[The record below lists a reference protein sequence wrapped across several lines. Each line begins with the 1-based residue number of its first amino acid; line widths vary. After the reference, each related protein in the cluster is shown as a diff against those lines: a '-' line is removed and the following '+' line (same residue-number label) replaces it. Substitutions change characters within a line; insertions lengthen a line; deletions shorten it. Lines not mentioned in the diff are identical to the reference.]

1 MRKVPAS
8 DESFLELLLAQ
19 ALTSM
24 TKSKERLQGE
34 WMFGD
39 RMDMATDI
47 VIAAATQ
54 EDTFSDLL
62 VLSMVTT
69 ATHLLGGHSSCSFLE
84 RFSSSVL
91 QQAQYIYPF
100 SFRCR
105 DTHVHSHF
113 ACITPTYVLVTRS
126 SRDT

>member
-91 QQAQYIYPF
+91 QQAQYIYP
-100 SFRCR
+100 
-105 DTHVHSHF
+105 
-113 ACITPTYVLVTRS
+113 LQL
-126 SRDT
+126 